1 MTQFLQVN
9 GGERGETQVRRNVL
23 DPGKQTMACGP
34 NATCFGM
41 ALKLRE
47 VFTFFKGSL
56 KRKKKKKNMGQRPDT
71 AQSLRY
77 LLSDT
82 S

>member
-9 GGERGETQVRRNVL
+9 GGERGEKQVRRNVL
-23 DPGKQTMACGP
+23 DPAKQTMACGP

-47 VFTFFKGSL
+47 VFTFLKGSL
-56 KRKKKKKNMGQRPDT
+56 KRKKKKNMGQ
-71 AQSLRY
+71 SLMQPKSLKY

-82 S
+82 L